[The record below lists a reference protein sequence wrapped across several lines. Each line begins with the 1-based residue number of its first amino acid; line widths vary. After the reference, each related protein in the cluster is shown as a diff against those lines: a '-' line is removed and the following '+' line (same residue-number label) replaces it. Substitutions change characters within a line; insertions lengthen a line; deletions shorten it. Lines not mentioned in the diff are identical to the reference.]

1 MKKVLSSLI
10 VIGVIGSAAIGL
22 SSAFFS
28 DSETSQDNSFV
39 AGELDLKIDSLDNP
53 PALVNVTDL
62 KPGDD
67 IFEDKIL
74 KIIDNP
80 AFVWMHIKDLVDA
93 QGTQTEPEDLEEDGT
108 PKSDIQNYLTYDLS
122 IEDEVII
129 DFDDNV

>member
-74 KIIDNP
+74 KIIDN
-80 AFVWMHIKDLVDA
+80 
-93 QGTQTEPEDLEEDGT
+93 
-108 PKSDIQNYLTYDLS
+108 
-122 IEDEVII
+122 
-129 DFDDNV
+129 